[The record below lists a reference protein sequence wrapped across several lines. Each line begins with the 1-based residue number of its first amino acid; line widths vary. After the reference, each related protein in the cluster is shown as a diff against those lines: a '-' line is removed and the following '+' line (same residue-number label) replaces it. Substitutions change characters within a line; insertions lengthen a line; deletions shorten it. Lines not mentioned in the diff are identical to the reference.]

1 MQHYLGD
8 EEIICGDKKEKVM
21 AREQFKSRLGFLF
34 IAAGCAVGLGNV
46 WRFPYITG
54 KYGGGAFVLLYFIFL
69 IILGIPVLSM
79 ELSVG
84 RASKQSAIKSF
95 EALEPKGTKWHLY
108 GYVALAGNVLLMMF
122 YTTICGWM
130 LSYVVKMF
138 TGELSNL
145 STEGV
150 KNAFDG
156 MIANSGSMI
165 LWMFISVLVG
175 TLVCS
180 LGLQKGV
187 ERITKW
193 MMTCLFAIMIVLAVK
208 SVTLPGA
215 AEGLKFYLVPDFSRM
230 IENGIMDTI
239 FAAMSQAFFTLS
251 IGIGSIAIF
260 GSYIGKDR
268 ALLGEALSIASLD
281 TFVAVV
287 AGMII
292 FPSCFAFN
300 IEPDSGPNLIFVTL
314 PNVFNQMA
322 GGKIWGALFF
332 VFMSC
337 AALST
342 VIGVF
347 ENIISMLME
356 NWNMSRKKAVIINF
370 LLITVLSIPAVLGY
384 NVLSGV
390 HPLGENSTILDFE
403 DFLVSSNILPLG
415 SLVYVMFCS
424 SKKGWGFKNFLE
436 EVNAG
441 KGMKFPSK
449 IRFYVTWI
457 LPIIVL
463 FVFVQGYLSM
473 FVFK

>member
-1 MQHYLGD
+1 
-8 EEIICGDKKEKVM
+8 M

-34 IAAGCAVGLGNV
+34 IAAGCAIGLGNV

-54 KYGGGAFVLLYFIFL
+54 KYGGGAFVLLYFVFL

-95 EALEPKGTKWHLY
+95 KVLEPKGTKWHLF
-108 GYVALAGNVLLMMF
+108 GYVALAGNMLLMMF

-130 LSYVVKMF
+130 LSYVAKMF

-150 KNAFDG
+150 KVAFDDMTG
-156 MIANSGSMI
+156 EPGPMIF
-165 LWMFISVLVG
+165 WMFVSILIG

-193 MMTCLFAIMIVLAVK
+193 MMICLLAIMIVLSIKA
-208 SVTLPGA
+208 VTLPGA

-230 IENGIMDTI
+230 AENGIMDTI

-260 GSYIGKDR
+260 GSYIGKER
-268 ALLGEALSIASLD
+268 ALLGEAVSIASLD
-281 TFVAVV
+281 TFVALV

-292 FPSCFAFN
+292 FPSCFAFG

-322 GGKIWGALFF
+322 GGKIWGSLFF

-356 NWNMSRKKAVIINF
+356 NWNISRKKAVLINF
-370 LLITVLSIPAVLGY
+370 ILILVLSIPAVLGY
-384 NVLSGV
+384 NVLSGI
-390 HPLGENSTILDFE
+390 HPLGKGTTILDFE

-415 SLVYVMFCS
+415 SLVYVLFCTR
-424 SKKGWGFKNFLE
+424 KKGWGFKKYFE

-441 KGMKFPSK
+441 KGLKVPEK

-457 LPIIVL
+457 LPLIVL

>member
-1 MQHYLGD
+1 
-8 EEIICGDKKEKVM
+8 M

-34 IAAGCAVGLGNV
+34 IAAGCAIGLGNV

-69 IILGIPVLSM
+69 ILLGIPVLSM

-84 RASKQSAIKSF
+84 RGSKQSAIKSF

-108 GYVALAGNVLLMMF
+108 GYVALAGNMLLMMF

-130 LSYVVKMF
+130 LSYVVKMLS
-138 TGELSNL
+138 GELSDL
-145 STEGV
+145 TTEGV
-150 KNAFDG
+150 KLAFDDMTTKPG
-156 MIANSGSMI
+156 PMIF
-165 LWMFISVLVG
+165 WMFVAVLIG

-193 MMTCLFAIMIVLAVK
+193 MMICLLAIMIVLSVK

-215 AEGLKFYLVPDFSRM
+215 AEGLKFYLIPDFSRM
-230 IENGIMDTI
+230 MENGIMDTV

-260 GSYIGKDR
+260 GSYIGKER
-268 ALLGEALSIASLD
+268 ALLGEAVSIASLD
-281 TFVAVV
+281 TFVALV

-292 FPSCFAFN
+292 FPSCFAFG

-322 GGKIWGALFF
+322 GGKIWGSLFF

-356 NWNMSRKKAVIINF
+356 NWNISRKKAVMINF
-370 LLITVLSIPAVLGY
+370 VLILVLSLPAVLGY
-384 NVLSGV
+384 NVLSGIQ
-390 HPLGENSTILDFE
+390 PLGEGTTILDFE

-415 SLVYVMFCS
+415 SLVYVLFCTR
-424 SKKGWGFKNFLE
+424 KNGWGFKKYLE

-441 KGMKFPSK
+441 KGVKVPAK

-463 FVFVQGYLSM
+463 GVFIQGYLSM

>member
-1 MQHYLGD
+1 
-8 EEIICGDKKEKVM
+8 M
-21 AREQFKSRLGFLF
+21 AREQYKSRLGFLF
-34 IAAGCAVGLGNV
+34 IAAGCAIGLGNV

-95 EALEPKGTKWHLY
+95 EALEPKGTKWHLF
-108 GYVALAGNVLLMMF
+108 GYVALAGNMLLMMF

-130 LSYVVKMF
+130 LSYVVKML
-138 TGELSNL
+138 TGELSGL

-150 KNAFDG
+150 KTAFDDMTTKPAP
-156 MIANSGSMI
+156 MIF
-165 LWMFISVLVG
+165 WMFVSVLIG

-187 ERITKW
+187 ERITKS
-193 MMTCLFAIMIVLAVK
+193 MMICLFAIMIVLAFK
-208 SVTLPGA
+208 AVTLPGA
-215 AEGLKFYLVPDFSRM
+215 AEGLKFYLIPDFSRM
-230 IENGIMDTI
+230 VENGIMDTI

-260 GSYIGKDR
+260 GSYVGKER
-268 ALLGEALSIASLD
+268 ALLGEAVSIASLD
-281 TFVAVV
+281 TFVAIV

-292 FPSCFAFN
+292 FPSCFAFG

-356 NWNMSRKKAVIINF
+356 NWNLSRKKAVLINF
-370 LLITVLSIPAVLGY
+370 MLILVLSLPAVLGY
-384 NVLSGV
+384 NVLSGIE
-390 HPLGENSTILDFE
+390 PLGKGSTILDFE

-415 SLVYVMFCS
+415 SLVYVLFCTR
-424 SKKGWGFKNFLE
+424 KKGWGFKSFLE
-436 EVNAG
+436 EVNTG
-441 KGMKFPSK
+441 KGWKIPAK

>member
-1 MQHYLGD
+1 
-8 EEIICGDKKEKVM
+8 M

-34 IAAGCAVGLGNV
+34 IAAGCAIGLGNV

-54 KYGGGAFVLLYFIFL
+54 KYGGGAFVLLYFVFL
-69 IILGIPVLSM
+69 LLLGIPVLSM

-95 EALEPKGTKWHLY
+95 EALEPKGTKWHVF
-108 GYVALAGNVLLMMF
+108 GYIALAGNVLLMMF

-130 LSYVVKMF
+130 LSYVVKML

-150 KNAFDG
+150 KVAFDDMSTKPG
-156 MIANSGSMI
+156 PMIF
-165 LWMFISVLVG
+165 WMFVSILIG

-193 MMTCLFAIMIVLAVK
+193 MMICLFAIMIVLSIKA
-208 SVTLPGA
+208 VTLPGA
-215 AEGLKFYLVPDFSRM
+215 AEGLKFYLIPDFSKM
-230 IENGIMDTI
+230 VENGIMDTI

-268 ALLGEALSIASLD
+268 ALLGEAVSIASLD
-281 TFVAVV
+281 TFVALV

-292 FPSCFAFN
+292 FPSCFAFD

-356 NWNMSRKKAVIINF
+356 NWNISRKKAVLINF
-370 LLITVLSIPAVLGY
+370 VLILVLSLPAVLGY
-384 NVLSGV
+384 NVLSGIK
-390 HPLGENSTILDFE
+390 PLGKGTTILDFE

-415 SLVYVMFCS
+415 SLVYVLFCTR
-424 SKKGWGFKNFLE
+424 KKGWGFKKYFE
-436 EVNAG
+436 EVNTG
-441 KGMKFPSK
+441 KGLKIPEK